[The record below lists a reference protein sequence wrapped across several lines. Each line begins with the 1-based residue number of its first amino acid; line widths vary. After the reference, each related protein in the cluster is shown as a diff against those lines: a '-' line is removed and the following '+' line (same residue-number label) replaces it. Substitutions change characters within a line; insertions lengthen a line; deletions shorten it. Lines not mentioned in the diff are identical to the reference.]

1 MAATATLTSIAPEIK
16 SPIHGKHDMSADL
29 VYFKRDSRPMD
40 TVDWQNAES
49 KAKHDQMVKENE
61 EAKSV
66 VIQDI
71 RGEEQKYTL
80 DVHGF
85 QYVRHEITGVSNWS
99 DEAQIKEIVI
109 PETEKLVREITGA
122 SKTVVLTHRVR
133 CYAHDERAHA
143 NNQAPAHSV
152 HTDFSPVGAR
162 HIIESVIKDENERE
176 RLLRGR
182 VQIINVW
189 RPLKTVHRDPLAVCD
204 YRTVDQEGDFAPI
217 KMIFPHDWAEMTRVR
232 YNEAHKWYYLHEQ
245 RPDEPLLF
253 KQYDSKSGKETLPH
267 SAFVIPETEHLEPRE
282 SIEIKM
288 CAFHPED

>member
-1 MAATATLTSIAPEIK
+1 MAATATLTSIGTNLPCLLQSFSETNRYTAPEIK
-16 SPIHGKHDMSADL
+16 SPIHGKHDMSAGL

-109 PETEKLVREITGA
+109 PETEKLVRE
-122 SKTVVLTHRVR
+122 
-133 CYAHDERAHA
+133 
-143 NNQAPAHSV
+143 
-152 HTDFSPVGAR
+152 
-162 HIIESVIKDENERE
+162 
-176 RLLRGR
+176 
-182 VQIINVW
+182 
-189 RPLKTVHRDPLAVCD
+189 
-204 YRTVDQEGDFAPI
+204 
-217 KMIFPHDWAEMTRVR
+217 M
-232 YNEAHKWYYLHEQ
+232 
-245 RPDEPLLF
+245 
-253 KQYDSKSGKETLPH
+253 
-267 SAFVIPETEHLEPRE
+267 
-282 SIEIKM
+282 
-288 CAFHPED
+288 